1 MRYKKELSK
10 LNKINNSLNQSISY
24 RKKKVARKIRKLRL
38 MRLRLRKW
46 LNIYYFN
53 WINIFSRTE

>member
-53 WINIFSRTE
+53 